1 MSMIIFKGLKD
12 IWSKVGNYL
21 IFKVCNHVCID
32 TLIFDGLNVNL
43 ISKMDFVGVF
53 SKFFN

>member
-53 SKFFN
+53 SKF